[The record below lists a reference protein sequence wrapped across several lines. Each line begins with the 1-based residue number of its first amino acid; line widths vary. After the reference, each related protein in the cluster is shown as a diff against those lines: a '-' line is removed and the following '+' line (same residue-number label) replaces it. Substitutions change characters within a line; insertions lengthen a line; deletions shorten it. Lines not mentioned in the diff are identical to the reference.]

1 MKHLIE
7 GLQLLLAPLDLVLGK
22 CIRVMSAVQTADDKL
37 DESRAALERKSRL
50 YERLAAGQFSDDD
63 DLYNVDFMR
72 KGTLEEEKQSL
83 QHETPHQSISEA
95 PIDTAAGL
103 LSSAGE
109 HPSGLPHY
117 KMRFQIMRKRHR
129 CACPHHTPCE
139 TWYS

>member
-7 GLQLLLAPLDLVLGK
+7 GLPLLLAPLDLVLGK

-109 HPSGLPHY
+109 LPSGLPHY
-117 KMRFQIMRKRHR
+117 KMRFQIMRKRHC